1 MVIMML
7 MMAKLMTMTFIVTIF
22 TIIDGQ
28 DDDFDYTT
36 INLNHGYGNDFE
48 LDHLQDVDISK
59 GVDRGGDYDNDNEI
73 SNNRDVHIDL
83 EGPLGSCEECIR

>member
-1 MVIMML
+1 ML
-7 MMAKLMTMTFIVTIF
+7 IMAKPMTMTFIVTIF

-48 LDHLQDVDISK
+48 LHHLQDVDISMMIK
-59 GVDRGGDYDNDNEI
+59 LVI
-73 SNNRDVHIDL
+73 IVMFIL
-83 EGPLGSCEECIR
+83 T